1 MNAENINTATKFAQS
16 WTSTPEERRVAEIIS
31 VFNETHRFTD
41 PWSSFIDEKG
51 IYIKGS
57 EEKTYVGEIIDRD
70 SYLGNIEAQVF
81 DNLENWADQNE
92 EDLAC
97 WISPAYPGK
106 YPCSKIIFHQI
117 AYEAGSLNKA
127 VLNAAVLFDSSPQE
141 CVALAHQLFP
151 NLKNKITDVELLRGT
166 LIIPGADF
174 QVESVLEEIHKL
186 DTASLNNKPQMTKEE
201 LEIKARQISSLIG
214 SGANAGRIAYEMQRQ
229 GLLGEHSISC
239 PSASQKLTFSEF
251 SSLSPQRYEF
261 KPGTCRICGMATE
274 VGPCNICR
282 SCEKKL

>member
-1 MNAENINTATKFAQS
+1 MNVENINTATKFAQS

-41 PWSSFIDEKG
+41 PWSSFIDEQG

-57 EEKTYVGEIIDRD
+57 EEKTYVGNVIDRD
-70 SYLGNIEAQVF
+70 SQLGAIEAQVF
-81 DNLENWADQNE
+81 DNLENWVDQNE
-92 EDLAC
+92 EGLAC
-97 WISPAYPGK
+97 WISPSYPGK

-117 AYEAGSLNKA
+117 AYEAGSLKKV

-141 CVALAHQLFP
+141 CVVLAHKLFP
-151 NLKNKITDVELLRGT
+151 NLKDETADVESLRGT

-174 QVESVLEEIHKL
+174 QIESVLEEIHKL
-186 DTASLNNKPQMTKEE
+186 DTNSLTSTPQITKEE
-201 LEIKARQISSLIG
+201 LEVKARQISYLIG

-239 PSASQKLTFSEF
+239 PSGSQKLTFSEF
-251 SSLSPQRYEF
+251 SSLNSQRYEF
-261 KPGTCRICGMATE
+261 RSGTCRICGMATE